1 MRPSVAAGRHRDPNV
16 TPNGLKK
23 RPGDPQKSMKS
34 TCCGL
39 RGALDALKGVSGYP
53 PGSKNGSKYC
63 FTYACRTSER
73 TLRSCRSAGARTRK
87 VAMVSSPRRLI
98 SKDWRWFCPPRAS
111 AKNWRWSRPSR
122 QCFKECRWPRPSCHL
137 PRPSDTTTSGLPLF
151 TLSSARRLSEA
162 HMDMFHTKSIF
173 VSLIVFS

>member
-98 SKDWRWFCPPRAS
+98 SKDWRWFCPPRAP
-111 AKNWRWSRPSR
+111 AKKLAMVSSLKTMFQKRPMAPT
-122 QCFKECRWPRPSCHL
+122 F
-137 PRPSDTTTSGLPLF
+137 
-151 TLSSARRLSEA
+151 LSSSTTRRHNNARPPPAHTLLSAAAER
-162 HMDMFHTKSIF
+162 SSSGYI
-173 VSLIVFS
+173 

>member
-53 PGSKNGSKYC
+53 LAPKMTPNSVLPTLAEHLKEPR
-63 FTYACRTSER
+63 AHVVQQER
-73 TLRSCRSAGARTRK
+73 VREKL
-87 VAMVSSPRRLI
+87 
-98 SKDWRWFCPPRAS
+98 RWFRPPG
-111 AKNWRWSRPSR
+111 
-122 QCFKECRWPRPSCHL
+122 
-137 PRPSDTTTSGLPLF
+137 D
-151 TLSSARRLSEA
+151 
-162 HMDMFHTKSIF
+162 
-173 VSLIVFS
+173 